1 MNSYFR
7 WNHIRIL
14 VNFMVHRGSTCYVWA
29 LIRIIKP
36 LAGVSP
42 NVFNRQNNLN
52 ISRITTANGRF
63 MNRDFHSFTSCK
75 LQSLHD
81 TTSIFYVDAKKTK
94 IILSLFAKNVMSNR
108 SLGYIDISRDSLC
121 KRYNNMCSYIRYYSL
136 SLQILTR
143 ATLKTNGS
151 CDRHCSRSKRASN
164 SRLRCCLA
172 APSVESPKTR
182 KREKERSSGLSDL
195 GNKEKVGYRGES

>member
-1 MNSYFR
+1 MLVSRDSSALLGEHISIFRVDTLVRLLRNQQIYAAPHADAFREKLSLEMMNSYFR

-108 SLGYIDISRDSLC
+108 SLGYIYRMILVEIVYVKDTITCARISDI
-121 KRYNNMCSYIRYYSL
+121 
-136 SLQILTR
+136 
-143 ATLKTNGS
+143 TL
-151 CDRHCSRSKRASN
+151 
-164 SRLRCCLA
+164 
-172 APSVESPKTR
+172 
-182 KREKERSSGLSDL
+182 
-195 GNKEKVGYRGES
+195 